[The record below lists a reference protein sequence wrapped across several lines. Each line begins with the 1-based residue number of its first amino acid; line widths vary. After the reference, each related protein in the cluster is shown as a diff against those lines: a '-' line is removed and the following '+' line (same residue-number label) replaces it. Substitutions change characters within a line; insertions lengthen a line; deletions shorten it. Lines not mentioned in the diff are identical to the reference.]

1 MKVQKKQ
8 REVVE
13 ISMNCETPK
22 KVAKKDVR
30 SGRAYYEQWDKYVI
44 EAEKVCIILGLTN
57 IFY

>member
-1 MKVQKKQ
+1 MKEQKKQ
-8 REVVE
+8 REVIE

-44 EAEKVCIILGLTN
+44 EAEKVCIISCLRI
-57 IFY
+57 IFN